1 MQLARVIGQV
11 VATVKE
17 PGLDSFKILVVQN
30 IDPAAP
36 DDEAGT
42 PPYVAV
48 DLVGAGE
55 GELVTVANGS
65 AARVP
70 KATANTAT
78 DSAVVAIVDTLILG
92 GTVTFEK

>member
-17 PGLDSFKILVVQN
+17 PGLDSFKILIVQN
-30 IDPAAP
+30 IDPSVPDGAAT
-36 DDEAGT
+36 A

-55 GELVTVANGS
+55 GEIVTVVHGS
-65 AARVP
+65 GARVSR
-70 KATANTAT
+70 ATANAAT
-78 DSAVVAIVDTLILG
+78 DSAVVAIVDTLNVD
-92 GTVTFEK
+92 GTVTFQK

>member
-17 PGLDSFKILVVQN
+17 PGLDSFKILIVRN
-30 IDPAAP
+30 IDPSAPGDETAAP
-36 DDEAGT
+36 A
-42 PPYVAV
+42 YVAV

-55 GELVTVANGS
+55 GEIVTVAQGS

-70 KATANTAT
+70 RATAKTAT
-78 DSAVVAIVDTLILG
+78 DSAVVAIVDTLSVD
-92 GTVTFEK
+92 GTVTFKK

>member
-17 PGLDSFKILVVQN
+17 PGLNSFKILILRN
-30 IDPAAP
+30 IDPSAP
-36 DDEAGT
+36 DDEAT
-42 PPYVAV
+42 APPYVAV

-55 GELVTVANGS
+55 GEIVTVAHGS

-70 KATANTAT
+70 STTANTAT
-78 DSAVVAIVDTLILG
+78 DSAVVAIVDTLSVD
-92 GTVTFEK
+92 GTVTFRK

>member
-17 PGLDSFKILVVQN
+17 PGLNSFKILILRN

-36 DDEAGT
+36 DDEAT
-42 PPYVAV
+42 APPYVAV

-55 GELVTVANGS
+55 GEIVTVAHGS

-70 KATANTAT
+70 RTTANTAT
-78 DSAVVAIVDTLILG
+78 DSAVVAIVDTLSVD
-92 GTVTFEK
+92 GTVTFRK

>member
-17 PGLDSFKILVVQN
+17 PGLDSFKILIVRN
-30 IDPAAP
+30 IDPSAP
-36 DDEAGT
+36 EDET
-42 PPYVAV
+42 TEPPYVAV

-55 GELVTVANGS
+55 GELVTVAQGS

-70 KATANTAT
+70 TATANTPT
-78 DSAVVAIVDTLILG
+78 DSAVVAIVDTLAVDG
-92 GTVTFEK
+92 AVTFEK

>member
-17 PGLDSFKILVVQN
+17 PGLDTFKILIVQN
-30 IDPAAP
+30 IEPSAP
-36 DDEAGT
+36 GEETTAS
-42 PPYVAV
+42 PYVAV

-55 GELVTVANGS
+55 GELVTVAQGS

-70 KATANTAT
+70 RAVASTPT
-78 DSAVVAIVDTLILG
+78 DSAVVAIVDSLSVD
-92 GTVTFEK
+92 GTITFEK

>member
-11 VATVKE
+11 VSTVKE
-17 PGLDSFKILVVQN
+17 PGLDSFKILIVRN
-30 IDPAAP
+30 IDPASP
-36 DDEAGT
+36 DDQAAA

-55 GELVTVANGS
+55 GEIVTVTHGS

-70 KATANTAT
+70 AATAATAT
-78 DSAVVAIVDTLILG
+78 DSAVVAIVDTLSVD
-92 GTVTFEK
+92 GTVTFQK

>member
-17 PGLDSFKILVVQN
+17 PGLDSFKILILRNV
-30 IDPAAP
+30 DPSAP
-36 DDEAGT
+36 DDESTA

-55 GELVTVANGS
+55 GEIVMVAHGS

-70 KATANTAT
+70 RAAANTAT
-78 DSAVVAIVDTLILG
+78 DSAVVAIVDSLSVD
-92 GTVTFEK
+92 GTVTFQK

>member
-17 PGLDSFKILVVQN
+17 PGLDSFTILIVRN
-30 IDPAAP
+30 IDPSSP
-36 DDEAGT
+36 DDET
-42 PPYVAV
+42 TSPPYVAV

-55 GELVTVANGS
+55 GELVTVAQGS

-70 KATANTAT
+70 AATASAPT
-78 DSAVVAIVDTLILG
+78 DSAVVAIVDTLSVDG
-92 GTVTFEK
+92 AVTFEK

>member
-17 PGLDSFKILVVQN
+17 PGLNSFKILILRN
-30 IDPAAP
+30 IDPSAP
-36 DDEAGT
+36 DDEAT
-42 PPYVAV
+42 APPYVAV

-55 GELVTVANGS
+55 GEIVTVAHGS

-70 KATANTAT
+70 RTTANTAT
-78 DSAVVAIVDTLILG
+78 DSAVVAIVDTLSVD
-92 GTVTFEK
+92 GTVTFRK

>member
-17 PGLDSFKILVVQN
+17 PGLDSFKILIVQD
-30 IDPAAP
+30 IDPSAP
-36 DDEAGT
+36 DAEAT
-42 PPYVAV
+42 ASPYVAV

-55 GELVTVANGS
+55 GELVTVAQGS

-70 KATANTAT
+70 RATANTPT
-78 DSAVVAIVDTLILG
+78 DSAVVAIVDTLSVDGAI
-92 GTVTFEK
+92 TFEK

>member
-17 PGLDSFKILVVQN
+17 PGLDSFKILIVRN
-30 IDPAAP
+30 IDPSAP
-36 DDEAGT
+36 DDEAT
-42 PPYVAV
+42 APPYVAV

-55 GELVTVANGS
+55 GELVAVAQGS

-70 KATANTAT
+70 SATVNTPT
-78 DSAVVAIVDTLILG
+78 DSAVVAIVDTLSVDG
-92 GTVTFEK
+92 AVTFEK

>member
-17 PGLDSFKILVVQN
+17 PGLDSFKILIVRN

-36 DDEAGT
+36 GDETAA
-42 PPYVAV
+42 PSYVAV

-55 GELVTVANGS
+55 GEVVTVAQGS

-70 KATANTAT
+70 RATANTAT
-78 DSAVVAIVDTLILG
+78 DSAVVAIVDTVSVD
-92 GTVTFEK
+92 GTVTFQK

>member
-17 PGLDSFKILVVQN
+17 PGLDSFKILILRN

-36 DDEAGT
+36 EDDTAA

-55 GELVTVANGS
+55 GELVTVAHGS

-70 KATANTAT
+70 RVTANTAT
-78 DSAVVAIVDTLILG
+78 DSAVVAIVDTLTVDG
-92 GTVTFEK
+92 AVTFQK

>member
-17 PGLDSFKILVVQN
+17 PGLASFKILILRN
-30 IDPAAP
+30 IDPSAP
-36 DDEAGT
+36 DDGT
-42 PPYVAV
+42 AASPYVAV

-55 GELVTVANGS
+55 GEIVTVAHGS

-70 KATANTAT
+70 RATAEVAT
-78 DSAVVAIVDTLILG
+78 DSAVVAIVDTLSVD
-92 GTVTFEK
+92 GTVTFQK

>member
-17 PGLDSFKILVVQN
+17 PGLNSFKILILRN

-36 DDEAGT
+36 DDEAT
-42 PPYVAV
+42 APPYVAV

-55 GELVTVANGS
+55 GEIVTVTHGS

-70 KATANTAT
+70 STTANTAT
-78 DSAVVAIVDTLILG
+78 DSAVVAIVDTLSVD
-92 GTVTFEK
+92 GTVTFRK

>member
-17 PGLDSFKILVVQN
+17 PGLDSFKILIVRN

-36 DDEAGT
+36 EDEATT

-55 GELVTVANGS
+55 GEIVTVVHGS

-70 KATANTAT
+70 RATANTAT
-78 DSAVVAIVDTLILG
+78 DCAVVAIVDTLNVD
-92 GTVTFEK
+92 GTVTFQK

>member
-17 PGLDSFKILVVQN
+17 PGLDSFKILIVRN
-30 IDPAAP
+30 IDPSAP
-36 DDEAGT
+36 DDEAT
-42 PPYVAV
+42 ASPYVAV

-55 GELVTVANGS
+55 GEIVTVAHGS

-70 KATANTAT
+70 RATANTAT
-78 DSAVVAIVDTLILG
+78 DSAVVAIVDTLSIDG
-92 GTVTFEK
+92 NVTFQK